1 MASRELGFGLLW
13 NLRRRARCRSLSITL
28 IFATT
33 ALLWVAC
40 GNDGE
45 QPEFGAAPET
55 VAPTIGADPEP
66 TPEPSPPASFPL
78 AALPS
83 ISDLVEA
90 IRPSVVSISVE
101 SVEQGFFFS
110 YLNQGGATGTIVR
123 PNGYIVTNLHVIQN
137 ARDIKVHVPNWD
149 TYDALVVG
157 VDALSDLAVL
167 KIEAQDLPAVEFA
180 DSRRLRVGDWVV
192 AVGNALAL
200 PGGPS
205 VTVGI
210 VSAKGRTIQTQH
222 QVELFDLIQTD
233 AAINEG
239 NSGGPLVNMDG
250 EVVGINTVIIQEA
263 QAIGFA
269 VSALQAQPIIEKL
282 IEEGHVVRPLI
293 GLNSVDVTPAIASD
307 LQLPVDEGIIVTLM
321 STDSP
326 AAQAGIAVGDVITK
340 LDDIP
345 TPTNARFLMLLW
357 SYEPGDQVSIE
368 YYRGDESLNATV
380 TLAERQVP

>member
-1 MASRELGFGLLW
+1 MR
-13 NLRRRARCRSLSITL
+13 NLRWRDRGRSLTV
-28 IFATT
+28 
-33 ALLWVAC
+33 ALTIALAALFWVAC
-40 GNDGE
+40 GSDGE
-45 QPEFGAAPET
+45 EAEFNAAPEFL
-55 VAPTIGADPEP
+55 PTIVAAEPEP
-66 TPEPSPPASFPL
+66 TSPPSPTPVLPYSL

-83 ISDLVEA
+83 ISDLVES

-110 YLNQGGATGTIVR
+110 YLNEGGATGIVVR
-123 PNGYIVTNLHVIQN
+123 PDGYIVTNLHVIDN
-137 ARDIKVHVPNWD
+137 ARDVKVHVPNVD
-149 TYDALVVG
+149 SFDATVVG
-157 VDALSDLAVL
+157 IDRLTDLAVL
-167 KIEAQDLPAVEFA
+167 KIDAQDLPAVKFA
-180 DSRRLRVGDWVV
+180 DSRRLRVGDWVM

-210 VSAKGRTIQTQH
+210 VSAKGRSIKTQH
-222 QVELFDLIQTD
+222 QNELFDLIQTD

-250 EVVGINTVIIQEA
+250 EVVGINTVILQEA

-282 IEEGHVVRPLI
+282 IENGRIVRPLI
-293 GLNSVDVTPAIASD
+293 GFNSVDVTPAIASD
-307 LQLPVDEGIIVTLM
+307 LNLPVDEGIVVTNLLV
-321 STDSP
+321 DGP
-326 AAQAGIAVGDVITK
+326 AASAGIDVGDVVTK

-368 YYRGDESLNATV
+368 YYRGEEGEIATV
-380 TLAERQVP
+380 SLEERQVR